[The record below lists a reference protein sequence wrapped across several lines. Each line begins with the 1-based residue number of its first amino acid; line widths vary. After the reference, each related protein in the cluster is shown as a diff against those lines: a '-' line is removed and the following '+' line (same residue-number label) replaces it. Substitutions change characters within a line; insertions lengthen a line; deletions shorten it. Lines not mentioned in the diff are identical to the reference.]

1 MLYLYAVTLVRVYLY
16 VESAFEYVCVCVYC
30 GMPVQGDEPSLVVA
44 LCNHYNLVFMLYA
57 MCISFSCKFRTNATF
72 ACQVLYA
79 DLVFVLPYNLPKQ
92 IRDSGCVWAEHA
104 CAFVCLFIC
113 MCVLCKQKTIR
124 RIIFIFNVY
133 YRWLSLAL
141 YSYDTFDSYTK

>member
-1 MLYLYAVTLVRVYLY
+1 
-16 VESAFEYVCVCVYC
+16 
-30 GMPVQGDEPSLVVA
+30 MPVQGDEPSLVVA

-92 IRDSGCVWAEHA
+92 IRDSGCVHA
-104 CAFVCLFIC
+104 CAFLCLFV
-113 MCVLCKQKTIR
+113 CVCFASKKLLDEL
-124 RIIFIFNVY
+124 F
-133 YRWLSLAL
+133 L
-141 YSYDTFDSYTK
+141 YSTFIIVDCLLHSTHMTHSIHTQNKYLSYEIHGLPSKNAWE

>member
-1 MLYLYAVTLVRVYLY
+1 MLYLYAVTGACV
-16 VESAFEYVCVCVYC
+16 SVCWICVYASVYC
-30 GMPVQGDEPSLVVA
+30 QMPVQGDEPSLVVA

-92 IRDSGCVWAEHA
+92 IRDSGCVWEHA
-104 CAFVCLFIC
+104 CAFVCLFVC